1 MKKIYILALHLAYGG
16 IEKAIINTANLLSE
30 RYEVEIISVYNM
42 PDSPAFPLSDR
53 VTVRYLLRETPNREQ
68 WKMALRDKKPL
79 AFIRE
84 SFRAVKILVAKKL
97 AMIKAVREI
106 KSGIIISTRHEDNML
121 LSRHGRPGV
130 GKIAQLHH
138 DHKFDKKL
146 LEGFEKGY
154 GNIDIFMLLTPGLA
168 EEVSQIMA
176 ENRHTRLV
184 AVPNFLE
191 KFPENVVPGNREKL
205 ILSAGRLEPVKG
217 FDRLIEAFA
226 AIHEKVPQ
234 WKLVILGEG
243 VERDKLEQLIAQNGL
258 ESCVCLP
265 GRADFSRV
273 EQYMSKASVFAMS
286 SHSEGLPF
294 VLVEAL
300 SCKLPVVA
308 YDVRVGPEAVIGS
321 SGAGILV
328 EDGNGAEY
336 ADAVLRL
343 AEDEQLRLK
352 MAEAAALRAE
362 YFSRENVSLLW
373 YELLEEF
380 DEN

>member
-1 MKKIYILALHLAYGG
+1 MNKIYILALHLAYGG
-16 IEKAIINTANLLSE
+16 IEKAIVNTANLLSE

-53 VTVRYLLRETPNREQ
+53 VKVRYLLKDIPNKEQ
-68 WKMALRDKKPL
+68 WKKSLRDKRPL
-79 AFIRE
+79 LFIRE
-84 SFRAVKILVAKKL
+84 SLRAVKILAAKKL
-97 AMIKAVREI
+97 VLIRAVRGI
-106 KSGIIISTRHEDNML
+106 KHGVVISTRHEDNML
-121 LSRHGRPGV
+121 LSRYGRADV

-138 DHKFDKKL
+138 DHKFDEKL
-146 LEGFEKGY
+146 LEGFKKGY
-154 GNIDIFMLLTPGLA
+154 RNIDVFMLLTPGLVGELA
-168 EEVSQIMA
+168 GVMA
-176 ENRHTRLV
+176 DNRHTRLV

-191 KFPENVVPGNREKL
+191 KFPENAEAGNREKL

-226 AIHEKVPQ
+226 AVRENEPE

-243 VERDKLEQLIAQNGL
+243 ADRGKLQQLIEQKGI
-258 ESCVCLP
+258 EDCVSLP
-265 GRADFSRV
+265 GKADFSEV
-273 EQYMSKASVFAMS
+273 EQYMRKASVFAMS

-308 YDVRVGPEAVIGS
+308 YDVRVGPAAVIGG

-328 EDGNGAEY
+328 EDGKTEEY
-336 ADAVLRL
+336 AAALLRL
-343 AEDEQLRLK
+343 IQDEKIRLE
-352 MAEAAALRAE
+352 MAEAAALRAD
-362 YFSRENVSLLW
+362 YFSRENVSRLW

-380 DEN
+380 DEA

>member
-1 MKKIYILALHLAYGG
+1 MNKIYILALHLAYGG
-16 IEKAIINTANLLSE
+16 IEKAIVNTANLLSE

-53 VTVRYLLRETPNREQ
+53 VKVRYLLKDIPNKEQ
-68 WKMALRDKKPL
+68 WKKSLRDKRPL
-79 AFIRE
+79 LFIRE
-84 SFRAVKILVAKKL
+84 SLRAVKILAAKKL
-97 AMIKAVREI
+97 VLIRAVRGI
-106 KSGIIISTRHEDNML
+106 KHGVVISTRHEDNML
-121 LSRHGRPGV
+121 LSRYGRPDV

-138 DHKFDKKL
+138 DHKFDEKL
-146 LEGFEKGY
+146 LEGFKKGY
-154 GNIDIFMLLTPGLA
+154 GNIDVFMLLTPGLVGELA
-168 EEVSQIMA
+168 GVMVD
-176 ENRHTRLV
+176 NRHTRLV

-191 KFPENVVPGNREKL
+191 KFPENAEAGNREKL

-226 AIHEKVPQ
+226 AVRENEPE

-243 VERDKLEQLIAQNGL
+243 ADRGKLQQLIEQKGI
-258 ESCVCLP
+258 EDCVSLP
-265 GRADFSRV
+265 GKADFSEV

-308 YDVRVGPEAVIGS
+308 YDVRVGPAAVIGG

-328 EDGNGAEY
+328 EDGKTEEY
-336 ADAVLRL
+336 AAALLRL
-343 AEDEQLRLK
+343 IQDEKIRLE
-352 MAEAAALRAE
+352 MAEAAALRAD
-362 YFSRENVSLLW
+362 YFSRENVSRLW

-380 DEN
+380 DEA